1 MDIDKLRPIDAAPKT
16 FQPAIFI
23 HAIYDELINIEHSM
37 ELFNKYGG
45 QEKSLKCCDKG
56 GHNTKRNTI
65 IINEIGQFFEKYLVK
80 GSGDNADDQKE
91 NFINEHNSILGEIK
105 KLNIKKRFSED
116 IHKNNDGN
124 IKNDIIRKNKTLMEE
139 EDPFNDESI
148 ERIQYIRNKEEKD
161 KKQLNDMEMLLKSI
175 RDPKVQNSLK
185 NNIDKNKDDKSK

>member
-65 IINEIGQFFEKYLVK
+65 IINEIGQFFEKY
-80 GSGDNADDQKE
+80 
-91 NFINEHNSILGEIK
+91 
-105 KLNIKKRFSED
+105 
-116 IHKNNDGN
+116 
-124 IKNDIIRKNKTLMEE
+124 
-139 EDPFNDESI
+139 
-148 ERIQYIRNKEEKD
+148 
-161 KKQLNDMEMLLKSI
+161 
-175 RDPKVQNSLK
+175 
-185 NNIDKNKDDKSK
+185 